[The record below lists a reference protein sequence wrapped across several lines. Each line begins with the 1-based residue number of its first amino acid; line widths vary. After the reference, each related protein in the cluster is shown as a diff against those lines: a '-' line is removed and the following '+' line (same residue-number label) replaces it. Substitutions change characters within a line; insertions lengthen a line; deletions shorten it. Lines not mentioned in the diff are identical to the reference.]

1 MNGLVI
7 SGLIAGA
14 IGVALTHPNAVTN
27 FYAEI
32 YPTDPLKR
40 EALERCIQDDHNFNR
55 LAAGERAGCYA
66 RVLPVEHAAGY
77 ETPDQQIAMR
87 NANFVDLW
95 RAAGRGHVPKN
106 DIVLQQQEARLAHPA
121 VARLTP

>member
-14 IGVALTHPNAVTN
+14 IGVALTHPNAVAN

-32 YPTDPLKR
+32 YPADPLKR
-40 EALERCIQDDHNFNR
+40 EALERCIDDDHNFNR
-55 LAAGERAGCYA
+55 LAADERAGCYA
-66 RVLPVEHAAGY
+66 RVLSIAQAAGY
-77 ETPDQQIAMR
+77 AAADQRVAMQ

-106 DIVLQQQEARLAHPA
+106 DIVLQQDTVHLIRPAAAHTMP
-121 VARLTP
+121 